1 MCYYLILLALIRWWY
16 PTCVIHPDPWRNDPV
31 WRAYVQ
37 FEQHRVFGIVLNQ
50 NPIQTLELAVPDDP
64 HVALLNLSMIQHR
77 DFPNPGRRG
86 LMKVQRVESQNAK
99 PTWLWLALGWYHKWK
114 VSGYSCNWGDCKNL
128 VVYNSSLYLCS
139 NSQMLHV
146 SHNYVYPPLP

>member
-1 MCYYLILLALIRWWY
+1 MVVSNLCYSSWSLAKRSSLTSICFNW
-16 PTCVIHPDPWRNDPV
+16 V
-31 WRAYVQ
+31 VQ

-146 SHNYVYPPLP
+146 WHNYVYPHLP